1 MFRYNTACC
10 AGLADACA
18 PSLLQQ
24 ISPESLTPANHHA
37 SPNIAAIAGRRKD
50 GSMSLHVPP
59 YQPLPAPGKTTDVF
73 KVSVAALHPTQMC
86 VGLAEVRS
94 RQVDF
99 SQDSRDQLL
108 QYLKRKP
115 VPIVRNASGRLWMVD
130 RHHRLRGLIEL
141 DPDAEAYGY
150 VVLELA
156 TSDRASALEELHRRG
171 WLYLYDGRGLG
182 PMVPAVLPETLLGL
196 QDDPYRSLIW
206 KLKKEGMIE
215 PAPLIPFHEF
225 RWGAWLRRRPLPPFS
240 SSELDPA
247 RPAARSLVRSPA
259 AAHLAGWKGR
269 R

>member
-1 MFRYNTACC
+1 MLPWLRR
-10 AGLADACA
+10 CA
-18 PSLLQQ
+18 PGLLQQ
-24 ISPESLTPANHHA
+24 FSPESLTPATKA

-73 KVSVAALHPTQMC
+73 KVSIAALHPTQMC

-141 DPDAEAYGY
+141 DADAEAYGY

-182 PMVPAVLPETLLGL
+182 PMVPSVLPESLTGL

-247 RPAARSLVRSPA
+247 LPAARSLVRSLA

>member
-1 MFRYNTACC
+1 
-10 AGLADACA
+10 
-18 PSLLQQ
+18 
-24 ISPESLTPANHHA
+24 
-37 SPNIAAIAGRRKD
+37 
-50 GSMSLHVPP
+50 MSLHIPP
-59 YQPLPAPGKTTDVF
+59 YQPLPAPGKATEIF
-73 KVSVAALHPTQMC
+73 KLSVGALHPTQMC

-156 TSDRASALEELHRRG
+156 TSDRASALE
-171 WLYLYDGRGLG
+171 
-182 PMVPAVLPETLLGL
+182 
-196 QDDPYRSLIW
+196 DPYRSLIW

-247 RPAARSLVRSPA
+247 LPAARSLVRSPA